1 MANTAT
7 LYIHVPGY
15 LKAEVQRISEE
26 RSVTMSAVV
35 VRALEHYLSE
45 KLGVSVDPAVG
56 LP

>member
-1 MANTAT
+1 MANTST

-15 LKAEVQRISEE
+15 LKSEVERISRE

-35 VRALEHYLSE
+35 VRALENYLSE
-45 KLGVSVDPAVG
+45 KLGVKVDPTVG